1 MNANEITCPH
11 CGFIFPLE
19 SAISHQL
26 EATIRKELEEKIRQ
40 DAEFINA
47 SKKALEKEREE
58 FQKHMEAEEAIIAA
72 KVKAKLESEKAKLN
86 DTLEEKY
93 KEQVDALKKENSDGK
108 VENRI
113 YRQKEVVLLQ
123 KEQQLKD
130 REEDLKLEVDR
141 QMLLKR
147 REIAEEVIKREQ
159 TRHEL
164 HLREL
169 EKKLEDQV
177 KLATEM
183 QRKAEQGSQQLQGEV
198 LELAI
203 EEFLRENFFRDEIK
217 EVKKGERGGDYIHTV
232 NNEFNRVC
240 GKIIYEC
247 KRTKNFMNGW
257 IEKLKIDQKES
268 GCDIAVL
275 VTESMPSDM
284 PSIGMKDG
292 VWICSYTEFKAL
304 VFALRYVLVREF
316 VIRQS
321 EENKGDKMSL
331 LYKYLTGTEFRSCV
345 ENVVQ
350 GSSDMRTALHKE
362 KTAMAK
368 LYKEREKQ
376 IDKILGST
384 VDMYGSISGIAGT
397 MAIPSIKLLELEN
410 VSPGDLSADQ
420 AIQ

>member
-1 MNANEITCPH
+1 MDTNQIICPH
-11 CGFIFPLE
+11 CKKPFQVE
-19 SAISHQL
+19 SAIALQL
-26 EATIRKELEEKIRQ
+26 EANIRKELEGKALADFEKINS
-40 DAEFINA
+40 A
-47 SKKALEKEREE
+47 KVALDKDREA
-58 FQKHMEAEEAIIAA
+58 FQKLRENEEANVASQV
-72 KVKAKLESEKAKLN
+72 KVKLESEKSKLAGVF
-86 DTLEEKY
+86 EERF
-93 KEQVDALKKENSDGK
+93 KEQLEALKKENADSK
-108 VENRI
+108 AENRLF
-113 YRQKEVVLLQ
+113 RQKEIALLQ
-123 KEQQLKD
+123 KEQELKD
-130 REEDLKLEVDR
+130 KEEDMKLEVDR
-141 QMLLKR
+141 QILAKR
-147 REIAEEVIKREQ
+147 REIADEVIKREQ

-164 HLREL
+164 YIREL

-203 EEFLRENFFRDEIK
+203 EEFLKDNFSRDEVK
-217 EVKKGERGGDYIHTV
+217 EVKKGERGGDYVHSV
-232 NNEFNRVC
+232 NNEFNRLC

-257 IEKLKIDQKES
+257 IDKLKNDQKEA

-292 VWICSYTEFKAL
+292 VWICSFTEFKAL
-304 VFALRYVLVREF
+304 VFALRHVLIREF
-316 VIRQS
+316 IIRQS
-321 EENKGDKMSL
+321 EENKGDKMNL
-331 LYKYLTGTEFRSCV
+331 LYKYLTGTEFRACV

-350 GSSDMRTALHKE
+350 GSSDMRTALNKE

-384 VDMYGSISGIAGT
+384 IDMYGSISGIAGT
-397 MAIPSIKLLELEN
+397 NALPSIRLLELES
-410 VSPGDLSADQ
+410 VSMESPLID
-420 AIQ
+420 

>member
-1 MNANEITCPH
+1 MDTNQIICPH
-11 CGFIFPLE
+11 CKKPFQVE
-19 SAISHQL
+19 SAIALQL
-26 EATIRKELEEKIRQ
+26 EANIRKELEG
-40 DAEFINA
+40 
-47 SKKALEKEREE
+47 KALADSEKVNSAKEALERDRVA
-58 FQKHMEAEEAIIAA
+58 FQKLRENEEANVASQV
-72 KVKAKLESEKAKLN
+72 KVKLESEKSKLAGVF
-86 DTLEEKY
+86 EERF
-93 KEQVDALKKENSDGK
+93 KEQLEALKKENADSK
-108 VENRI
+108 AENRLF
-113 YRQKEVVLLQ
+113 RQKEIALLQ
-123 KEQQLKD
+123 KEQELKD
-130 REEDLKLEVDR
+130 KEEDMKLEVDR
-141 QMLLKR
+141 QILAKR
-147 REIAEEVIKREQ
+147 REIADEVIKREQ

-164 HLREL
+164 HIREL

-203 EEFLRENFFRDEIK
+203 EEFLKDNFSRDEVK
-217 EVKKGERGGDYIHTV
+217 EVKKGERGGDYVHSV
-232 NNEFNRVC
+232 NNEFNRLC

-257 IEKLKIDQKES
+257 IDKLKNDQKEA

-292 VWICSYTEFKAL
+292 VWICSFTEFKAL
-304 VFALRYVLVREF
+304 VFALRHVLIREF
-316 VIRQS
+316 IIRQS
-321 EENKGDKMSL
+321 EENKGDKMNL
-331 LYKYLTGTEFRSCV
+331 LYKYLTGTEFRACV

-350 GSSDMRTALHKE
+350 GSSDMRTALNKE

-384 VDMYGSISGIAGT
+384 IDMYGSISGIAGT
-397 MAIPSIKLLELEN
+397 NALPSIRLLELETVN
-410 VSPGDLSADQ
+410 MESPSID
-420 AIQ
+420 